1 MRDIETVISPFIEN
15 QFPAFYKEQ
24 GESFI
29 LFVKA
34 YFEWLEQNHQL
45 LTLESDT
52 GFAVGDTIT
61 QGVTTGKIVAKVDA
75 EWLVYVDGFDTFKCL
90 TVCMDVTPMVSSS
103 GASTIIKK
111 GGRAKRLGSLFFAR
125 NLPQLRD
132 IDKTIDIFII
142 QFKEKYLKNIE
153 FDTATNQRLL
163 VKNSLDLYR
172 SKGTERS
179 IELFFKLVYGVDPQV
194 HYPGEDLLKLSD
206 GEWVVPEYLEITAT
220 QRSVDLVGKQI
231 KGITSGATAFVEKYV
246 KRKIKSGFVY
256 ILFVS
261 SAKGQFINDE
271 ILAADNTVF
280 DDSPRLIGSMKTVD
294 IILPGTGFEIGDI
307 VSFTGS
313 EYGDYGL
320 ARVDGVANTTGV
332 VDFLLIDGGWGYTTN
347 AQSIVSE
354 KVLTLANVIT
364 SNTVDTFLV
373 VDGGAG
379 YSNTDKCTIV
389 SQFVNATA
397 SIVTSNGTG
406 TILTVSVTNPG
417 SGFNNATISNSSIL
431 VTNSTGGTT
440 SSNATL
446 QATTKVQPAFFN
458 YFENIQQPKRTINV
472 SNAALFEDSM
482 NVRFGNATTTFANGF
497 IVSKVSNT
505 QLLVSVSNGT
515 FNASNTIFNQSNNA
529 VNTAIANIVNQTV
542 NSTCMGVPTIVSA
555 SISNIVGE
563 FERLQVCEQSINGV
577 TIGTGVIESISPTD
591 IILTNVT
598 GIFRDNLPLVNRT
611 TAATATIS
619 GISVTVG
626 VHNIT
631 ETYIA
636 GAAFVYSTSG
646 TEGRCVSVSTGFGAE
661 FNVGDIFNTETVFL
675 NTDLLNSNNVGYT
688 AANSVAIANSA
699 FMKLPLN
706 NFAYGF
712 EKNPQGNSTSI
723 IYSCLNF
730 DLFELGSIG
739 SLSAINPGSGYNV
752 DPYVLVRQPYIS
764 SRDHRD
770 YIIEITGAVKNFAPG
785 EFINQ
790 ANTSEN
796 QYVLTVSD
804 ETGYQVGEKVYQG
817 ANLSASTANGI
828 ISLITTTAN
837 TIQVYAVGGTFADG
851 TALKS
856 VVNTSLSATVSNV
869 VLQVVTSSARGII
882 KPQSNTSV
890 LRVKRI
896 NLENTFLA
904 GQTITGRSSEATAT
918 IVSVAED
925 TTVLPI
931 GFNANVS
938 ANVVTA
944 NGIITQ
950 LTVVD
955 SGVGYWLNGSNTVQ
969 YVSEDGL
976 RAGSARVNID
986 GLGVG
991 SGYFKSSKGFIS
1003 SNKYLR
1009 DGDYYQEYSYE
1020 ILTRIP
1026 FNKYAT
1032 MFKKVMHTA
1041 GTRFFGA
1048 VLIEDS
1054 AEAVISYAD
1063 DVVANNITSVI
1074 QFNSNTAIVNSSIL
1088 FDNDPVL
1095 LANGDRVV
1103 YTTLAG
1109 NTAVASLSNNVQY
1122 YVFSSNATSVQL
1134 ATNPRALSYSFN
1146 PNNTIISVGNS
1157 TVNSSFINIA
1167 RHNLTV
1173 NDAVR
1178 YSSNTGNTVPTGL
1191 TNNFV
1196 YFVSAANST
1205 GLSLATT
1212 RGGANVTITP
1222 GANQVGHTLT
1232 IAPITITPNATH
1244 SGVAT
1249 NGHFLTTVI

>member
-1 MRDIETVISPFIEN
+1 MRDIETTISPFIEN

-52 GFAVGDTIT
+52 GFAVGDTIA
-61 QGVTTGKIVAKVDA
+61 QGVTTGKIIAKVGA

-90 TVCMDVTPMVSSS
+90 TVCMDVTPIVSSS

-111 GGRAKRLGSLFFAR
+111 GGRTKRLGSLFFAR

-163 VKNSLDLYR
+163 VKNSLNLYR

-194 HYPGEDLLKLSD
+194 HYPGEDLFKLSD
-206 GEWVVPEYLEITAT
+206 GEWVVPKYLEITST
-220 QRSVDLVGKQI
+220 QRSIDLVGKQI

-246 KRKIKSGFVY
+246 KRKIKTGFVH

-261 SAKGQFINDE
+261 SAQGQFVNEE

-280 DDSPRLIGSMKTVD
+280 DDSPRLIGSMATVD
-294 IILPGTGFEIGDI
+294 IILPGAGFEIGDI

-313 EYGDYGL
+313 DYGDYGL
-320 ARVDGVANTTGV
+320 ARVDNVANTTGV

-354 KVLTLANVIT
+354 KVLTLANVKT
-364 SNTVDTFLV
+364 SNTVDAIV
-373 VDGGAG
+373 VLNSGLG

-397 SIVTSNGTG
+397 TISTNSTG
-406 TILTVSVTNPG
+406 AITTVSITNPG

-431 VTNSTGGTT
+431 VTNSTGGAT

-458 YFENIQQPKRTINV
+458 YFENIQQPKKTIAV
-472 SNAALFEDSM
+472 GNATPFSEGM
-482 NVRFGNATTTFANGF
+482 NVRFGNATTTFANAF
-497 IVSKVSNT
+497 IISKTTNT
-505 QLLVSVSNGT
+505 VLVSVSNGT
-515 FNASNTIFNQSNNA
+515 FNTSNTMFEQSNTA
-529 VNTAIANIVNQTV
+529 VNTSITTITDATV
-542 NSTCMGVPTIVSA
+542 NSTCMGIPTKVTA
-555 SISNIVGE
+555 SISNRVGT
-563 FERLQVCEQSINGV
+563 FELSDVCEQKINGV
-577 TIGTGVIESISPTD
+577 TIGTGTIESVSQTD
-591 IILTNVT
+591 IILTDVT
-598 GIFRDNLPLVNRT
+598 GIFRDNVTLTNRT
-611 TAATATIS
+611 TGATATIS

-626 VHNIT
+626 LYNVVGTFSAAN
-631 ETYIA
+631 
-636 GAAFVYSTSG
+636 AFVYSTSG
-646 TEGRCVSVSTGFGAE
+646 TQGQCISVSTGFGAE

-675 NTDLLNSNNVGYT
+675 NTDLLNANNVGYT
-688 AANSVAIANSA
+688 AANSTAVANSA
-699 FMKLPLN
+699 FMPLPLAN
-706 NFAYGF
+706 YAFGF
-712 EKNPQGNSTSI
+712 EKNPQGNSSSI

-730 DLFELGSIG
+730 DLFTLGSIG
-739 SLSAINPGSGYNV
+739 SLSAINPGSGYNI

-764 SRDHRD
+764 SLDHRD
-770 YIIEITGAVKNFAPG
+770 FVIEISNPTSNFAPG

-796 QYVLTVSD
+796 RYLFNVSD
-804 ETGYQVGEKVYQG
+804 ETGYQVGEIVYQG

-828 ISLITTTAN
+828 ISLISTTAN
-837 TIQVYAVGGTFADG
+837 TIQVYNVQGAFANGT
-851 TALKS
+851 TLKS
-856 VVNTSLSATVSNV
+856 VINTSLSATVSNTL
-869 VLQVVTSSARGII
+869 LQVVVNTARGII

-890 LRVKRI
+890 LKVKRI
-896 NLENTFLA
+896 NLEDTFVV
-904 GQTITGRSSEATAT
+904 GQSIRGLQSNASAT
-918 IVSVAED
+918 ILSVAED
-925 TTVLPI
+925 QTVLPI
-931 GFNANVS
+931 GFNASVS

-955 SGVGYWLNGSNTVQ
+955 SGVGYWLNGSDLVQ

-976 RAGSARVNID
+976 RAGSARLNID
-986 GLGVG
+986 GMGVG

-1003 SNKYLR
+1003 NNKYLR

-1041 GTRFFGA
+1041 GTRFFGS

-1054 AEAVISYAD
+1054 AEAATSYAD

-1074 QFNSNTAIVNSSIL
+1074 QFNSNTDIANSSIL
-1088 FDNDPVL
+1088 FDNDPAL

-1109 NTAVASLSNNVQY
+1109 NTAVTRLANNVQY
-1122 YVFSSNATSVQL
+1122 YVVQANATSVQL

-1157 TVNSSFINIA
+1157 TVNSSFINIS
-1167 RHNLTV
+1167 RHNLAV

-1178 YSSNTGNTVPTGL
+1178 YAANTGNTVPTGL

-1205 GLSLATT
+1205 GVSIATT
-1212 RGGANVTITP
+1212 RGGANLTITP

>member
-1 MRDIETVISPFIEN
+1 MRDIETTISPFIEN

-52 GFAVGDTIT
+52 GFAVGDTIA
-61 QGVTTGKIVAKVDA
+61 QGVTTGKVIAKVGA

-90 TVCMDVTPMVSSS
+90 TVCMDVTPIVSSS

-111 GGRAKRLGSLFFAR
+111 GGRTKRLGSLFFAR

-163 VKNSLDLYR
+163 VKNSLNLYR
-172 SKGTERS
+172 SKGSERS

-194 HYPGEDLLKLSD
+194 HYPGEDLFKLSD
-206 GEWVVPEYLEITAT
+206 GEWVVPKYLEITST
-220 QRSVDLVGKQI
+220 QRSIDLVGKQI

-246 KRKIKSGFVY
+246 KRKIKTGFVH

-261 SAKGQFINDE
+261 SAQGQFVNEE

-280 DDSPRLIGSMKTVD
+280 DDSPRLIGSMATVD
-294 IILPGTGFEIGDI
+294 IILPGAGFEIGDI

-313 EYGDYGL
+313 DYGDYGL
-320 ARVDGVANTTGV
+320 ARVDNVANTTGV

-354 KVLTLANVIT
+354 KVLTLANVKT
-364 SNTVDTFLV
+364 SNTVDAIV
-373 VDGGAG
+373 VLDRGLG

-397 SIVTSNGTG
+397 TISTNSTG
-406 TILTVSVTNPG
+406 AITTVSITNPG

-458 YFENIQQPKRTINV
+458 YFENIHQKLTQTVTV
-472 SNAALFEDSM
+472 SNATPFSAGM
-482 NVRFGNATTTFANGF
+482 NVRFGNATTTFANAY
-497 IVSKVSNT
+497 IDSKTGNAVLVSN
-505 QLLVSVSNGT
+505 VVGT
-515 FNASNTIFNQSNNA
+515 FNTSNTMFEQSNSS
-529 VNTAIANIVNQTV
+529 VNTAITTIANSTV
-542 NSTCMGVPTIVSA
+542 RSTCMGVPTKVTA
-555 SISNIVGE
+555 SISNRVGT
-563 FERLQVCEQSINGV
+563 FALSDVCDQTINGV
-577 TIGTGVIESISPTD
+577 TIGTGTIESVTQTD
-591 IILTNVT
+591 IILTDVT
-598 GIFRDNLPLVNRT
+598 GIFRDNITLTNRT
-611 TAATATIS
+611 TGATATIS

-626 VHNIT
+626 VYNVVGT
-631 ETYIA
+631 FA
-636 GAAFVYSTSG
+636 AANAFVYSTSG
-646 TEGRCVSVSTGFGAE
+646 TQGQCISVSTGFGAE

-675 NTDLLNSNNVGYT
+675 NTDLLNANNVSNT
-688 AANSVAIANSA
+688 PFMQLPISTANSVTANNA
-699 FMKLPLN
+699 FG
-706 NFAYGF
+706 FA
-712 EKNPQGNSTSI
+712 KNPQGNSSSI

-730 DLFELGSIG
+730 DLFTLGSIG
-739 SLSAINPGSGYNV
+739 SLSAINPGSGYNI

-764 SRDHRD
+764 SLDHRD
-770 YIIEITGAVKNFAPG
+770 FVIEISNPTSNFAPG

-790 ANTSEN
+790 SNTSEN
-796 QYVLTVSD
+796 RYLFNVSD
-804 ETGYQVGEKVYQG
+804 ETGYQVGEIVYQG

-828 ISLITTTAN
+828 ISLISTTAN
-837 TIQVYAVGGTFADG
+837 TIQVYNVQGAFANGT
-851 TALKS
+851 TLKS
-856 VVNTSLSATVSNV
+856 VINTSLSATVSNTL
-869 VLQVVTSSARGII
+869 LQVVVNTARGII

-890 LRVKRI
+890 LKVKRI
-896 NLENTFLA
+896 NLEDTFVV
-904 GQTITGRSSEATAT
+904 GQTIRGLQSNAAAT
-918 IVSVAED
+918 ILSVAED
-925 TTVLPI
+925 QTVLPI
-931 GFNANVS
+931 GFNASVS

-955 SGVGYWLNGSNTVQ
+955 SGVGYWLNGSDLVQ

-976 RAGSARVNID
+976 RAGSARLNID
-986 GLGVG
+986 GMGVG

-1003 SNKYLR
+1003 NNKYLR

-1041 GTRFFGA
+1041 GTRFFGS

-1054 AEAVISYAD
+1054 AEAAISYAD

-1088 FDNDPVL
+1088 FDNDPAL

-1109 NTAVASLSNNVQY
+1109 NTAVTRLANNVQY
-1122 YVFSSNATSVQL
+1122 YVVQANATSVQL

-1157 TVNSSFINIA
+1157 TVNSSFINIS
-1167 RHNLTV
+1167 RHNLAV

-1178 YSSNTGNTVPTGL
+1178 YAANTGNTVPSGL

-1205 GLSLATT
+1205 GVSIATT
-1212 RGGANVTITP
+1212 RGGANLTITP